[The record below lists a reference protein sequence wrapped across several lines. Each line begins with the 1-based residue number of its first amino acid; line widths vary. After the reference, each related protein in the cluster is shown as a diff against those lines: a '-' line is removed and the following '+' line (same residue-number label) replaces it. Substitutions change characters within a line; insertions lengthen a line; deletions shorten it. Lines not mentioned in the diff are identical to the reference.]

1 MKVDAATVPRDPAD
15 TGRETLLVSKAGGL
29 TQFGAYS
36 VTLPPSAKASD
47 RHWHSVEDEFLL
59 VLDGTA
65 TVIDDNG
72 AHQLG
77 AGDAA
82 AWRKGDPNG
91 HHVLNKSAAP
101 VRYLIIGSRVVEDI
115 CTYPDSGRRQV
126 NGKTH
131 WQVLDASGEVL
142 RGGTLPP
149 ELLNLSADWGIPF
162 DPALAV
168 QRVLPASARQ
178 WVQDGALTHPVLGTG
193 PGPYRYSVL
202 GDPGGLSQFGIHLEA
217 VPPAARRRSVIGTKL
232 RTRWS

>member
-15 TGRETLLVSKAGGL
+15 TGGETLLVSNAGGL

-82 AWRKGDPNG
+82 AWRKGDPNA
-91 HHVLNKSAAP
+91 HHVLNQSAAP
-101 VRYLIIGSRVVEDI
+101 VRYLVIGSRVAEDI
-115 CTYPDSGRRQV
+115 LQSCLDDVSTA
-126 NGKTH
+126 
-131 WQVLDASGEVL
+131 VLADDWNTCRDAVCLPCHIISHDESKVVATLDDLKAGYDLFCATLRAQRVTDYIRLVESAALHIAPFAASGSQTL
-142 RGGTLPP
+142 ARGRHHT
-149 ELLNLSADWGIPF
+149 
-162 DPALAV
+162 
-168 QRVLPASARQ
+168 
-178 WVQDGALTHPVLGTG
+178 
-193 PGPYRYSVL
+193 
-202 GDPGGLSQFGIHLEA
+202 
-217 VPPAARRRSVIGTKL
+217 
-232 RTRWS
+232 